1 MKQIIP
7 QKLKRKKNTVTWC
20 SQTFP
25 HGSYT
30 FELATKFCFGVKIAL
45 SSSNVVPLC
54 CGEEFLEMTE
64 QHSKENLISKTK
76 TFLSHSVLNNIKDS
90 IVALK
95 SC

>member
-30 FELATKFCFGVKIAL
+30 FELAAKFCFGVKIAL